1 MSLMIPRRWFA
12 DCRILSKNP
21 YHHPQLLR
29 QFLHYT
35 WDWKLLARHP
45 AFPPEIIF
53 YDPVLAPRWQAQAQA
68 RLAGFEQA
76 SLRADRQRA
85 AATLPAAAGAV
96 WPPAEQTPERV
107 AGLLRLAAPAGLRV
121 LRSSEQAAGGGHL
134 QLSVSASGTYAAMR
148 AYLSKALAADTALV
162 LQQVRLQRDDDD
174 AAPLRIE
181 LRWVLL
187 QDGSAPPRPGAAP

>member
-1 MSLMIPRRWFA
+1 MNLPTSIKLPDWAWLRERWGWPGA
-12 DCRILSKNP
+12 AAVLALAGAA
-21 YHHPQLLR
+21 LLG
-29 QFLHYT
+29 
-35 WDWKLLARHP
+35 A
-45 AFPPEIIF
+45 
-53 YDPVLAPRWQAQAQA
+53 VLAPRWQAQAQA